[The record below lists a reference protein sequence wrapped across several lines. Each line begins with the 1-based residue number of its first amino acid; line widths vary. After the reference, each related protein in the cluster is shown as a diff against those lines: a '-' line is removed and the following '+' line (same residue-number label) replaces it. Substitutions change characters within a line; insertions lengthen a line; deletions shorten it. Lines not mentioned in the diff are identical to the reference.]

1 MMRGIFFDLYGTL
14 LVYGDMKKAW
24 ADWLHQFYFS
34 LNNLGLTLS
43 EEEFAKE
50 CDRLFWKAEPALAGQ
65 NFTVFEKRI
74 KTFCNSLEIEISDE
88 SVAHVA
94 DLIAAKWQESI
105 SLDPAAIPV
114 LKKLRSAGMILGLVS
129 NFDHPRH
136 VRKHLSEYGLYN
148 LFETIIISGEAGVKK
163 PDPDIFRPAL
173 SATGLL
179 PDEVVYVGDSEV
191 DVEAAVAAGIMPI
204 LISRQDSRG
213 DHSDICQARGSYEI
227 ISDLKEILSLFQA
240 VFQQRSTE

>member
-1 MMRGIFFDLYGTL
+1 MRGIFFDLYGTL

-94 DLIAAKWQESI
+94 DLIAGKWQESI